1 MSTSP
6 KPESKTSTSTTTFP
20 DTSKIL
26 EKMDK
31 DLEEMRKVFDQLL
44 KKMDEDIDRLRKSLS
59 QPGK

>member
-6 KPESKTSTSTTTFP
+6 KPESKTSTSTFP

-31 DLEEMRKVFDQLL
+31 DLEEMRKRFEQLL
-44 KKMDEDIDRLRKSLS
+44 KKMDEDIEKLRKSS
-59 QPGK
+59 S

>member
-6 KPESKTSTSTTTFP
+6 KPESKTSASTPTFP

-31 DLEEMRKVFDQLL
+31 DLEEMRKRFDQLL
-44 KKMDEDIDRLRKSLS
+44 KKMDEDIEKLRKSS
-59 QPGK
+59 S